1 MQLKQYQFL
10 ILTTFFLMFAACK
23 KEDASEETPKDTF
36 ELITSSDQYTTT
48 CGKLFEVPCTAYYE
62 GAPINNINFWIK
74 ATLIENNTGDTNFY
88 ALGIDYTKKETYLRM
103 IMPQK
108 VGVVRVRLQLIVDDL
123 PKGKFKDISININAS
138 NEEIKYKTLIRSGF
152 PTYAIG
158 KDNSI
163 VLYYNLLRISED
175 GSITEPLKPVIG
187 NGFTLNTSTDDGRFL
202 FLTPEGVVKTY
213 DPITKEINQYELGRA
228 APSVKVARDNFF
240 YPVKLGNETYSLNVS
255 QKTDLL
261 NRKILNYFQGL
272 PYYLPLKK
280 GGLLVMGGMGS
291 QASLSDND
299 TSTVFT
305 NVSLPESSSLLQ
317 YIGNDLFLV
326 GANAVYRSTDDAKT
340 WAKVGNLPALS
351 GRSIYKVAMT
361 HQHFYFGIA
370 ETGNIECKSVLIT
383 NSLTDLSYKESIVPL
398 PFRNMAPLYNGDL
411 VLNCANELTYLFKP

>member
-10 ILTTFFLMFAACK
+10 ILATFFLMFAACK

-36 ELITSSDQYTTT
+36 ELIPSSDQYTTT
-48 CGKLFEVPCTAYYE
+48 CGKLLEVPYSAYYE
-62 GAPINNINFWIK
+62 RTRLDNRTDTWVK
-74 ATLIENNTGDTNFY
+74 ATLIANNTGDTNFY
-88 ALGIDYTKKETYLRM
+88 YLGLYYAKALPYLRM
-103 IMPQK
+103 
-108 VGVVRVRLQLIVDDL
+108 VVPHKAGLITVRLQLLVDNE
-123 PKGKFKDISININAS
+123 PKGRPKDINITINNATVD
-138 NEEIKYKTLIRSGF
+138 YRPLIQSSF
-152 PTYAIG
+152 TDYAIG

-175 GSITEPLKPVIG
+175 GSITEPLEPVIG
-187 NGFTLNTSTDDGRFL
+187 SGSTLNTSTDDGRFL

-213 DPITKEINQYELGRA
+213 DPITKEINQYDLGGA

-240 YPVKLGNETYSLNVS
+240 YPVKLGNETYSLNIS

-261 NRKILNYFQGL
+261 NRKTLNYFQGL
-272 PYYLPLKK
+272 PYYLPLKT
-280 GGLLVMGGMGS
+280 GGLLVIDGMGS
-291 QASLSDND
+291 QAFLSDND

-305 NVSLPESSSLLQ
+305 NVYLPEPSSLLQ